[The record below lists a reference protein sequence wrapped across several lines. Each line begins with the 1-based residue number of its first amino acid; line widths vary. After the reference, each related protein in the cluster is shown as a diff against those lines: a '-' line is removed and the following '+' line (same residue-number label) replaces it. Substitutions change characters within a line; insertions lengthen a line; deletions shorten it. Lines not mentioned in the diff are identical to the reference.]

1 MKRLAIIG
9 YGWLGRHIAHY
20 FSGKY
25 HIYKVNRKEENENTD
40 THFCIDFDTQE
51 PVETNTAINHADIII
66 ICLPFS
72 QRTDRTQLTIRFNR
86 LSRYI
91 GKYNGQIFLTSST
104 GIYPLDKKL
113 IDETTYHDTD
123 LIPNLIQVENQMKES
138 YPQINILRLGGLM
151 GADRKLSNYSVKD
164 TDQVV
169 NHVHYADVCRA
180 IETLINRKVAA
191 ELYNI
196 VAPKHP
202 SKQEVISFQ
211 KNEPYTATPRSED
224 QRVISSEKIQTEQNF
239 IFKKPDP
246 KLF

>member
-9 YGWLGRHIAHY
+9 YGWLGQHIAHY

-25 HIYKVNRKEENENTD
+25 QIYTVNRKEDDENTD

-51 PVETNTAINHADIII
+51 PVETNTAINNADTII

-72 QRTDRTQLTIRFNR
+72 QRTDRTQLTVRFNR
-86 LSRYI
+86 LSQYI
-91 GKYNGQIFLTSST
+91 GNYNGQIFLTSST
-104 GIYPLDKKL
+104 GIYPQDKKL
-113 IDETTYHDTD
+113 IDETTYHDTA
-123 LIPNLIQVENQMKES
+123 LTPNLIQVENQMKES

-151 GADRKLSNYSVKD
+151 GADRKLCNYNVKY

-169 NHVHYADVCRA
+169 NHVHYSDVCRA
-180 IETLINRKVAA
+180 IETLIDRKVSA
-191 ELYNI
+191 EIFNI
-196 VAPKHP
+196 VAPQHP

-211 KNEPYTATPRSED
+211 KNEPYTATLRSED
-224 QRVISSEKIQTEQNF
+224 QRVISSDKIQTEQNF
-239 IFKKPDP
+239 TFEKPNP